1 MGGRQMDARSTSL
14 AAEDQSA
21 TPRLAATPV
30 PAESGEGSGPTPP
43 DFAAL
48 MRRVEAEVYDI
59 S

>member
-1 MGGRQMDARSTSL
+1 MNARSTSL
-14 AAEDQSA
+14 AAEDEFA
-21 TPRLAATPV
+21 APRLAATPV
-30 PAESGEGSGPTPP
+30 PAERDEASAPTPP

>member
-1 MGGRQMDARSTSL
+1 MGGHPMNARSTSL
-14 AAEDQSA
+14 AAEDEFA
-21 TPRLAATPV
+21 APRLAATPV
-30 PAESGEGSGPTPP
+30 PAERDEASAPTPP